1 MNTQEFGRTVVAMDL
16 TRAAHVEG
24 TRAGHEE
31 ALWRVQDVARFLA
44 VSASWVYMAARSG
57 VLAPVRVGRSVRF
70 RPALV
75 RALVQGEPGGKV
87 VQLPRCR

>member
-1 MNTQEFGRTVVAMDL
+1 MNTLDSGRTVVSMEG
-16 TRAAHVEG
+16 TRASHLDG

-57 VLAPVRVGRSVRF
+57 VLPPVRVGRSVRF

>member
-1 MNTQEFGRTVVAMDL
+1 MDPQDSARSVVAKESS
-16 TRAAHVEG
+16 RVSP
-24 TRAGHEE
+24 EE
-31 ALWRVQDVARFLA
+31 SLWRVQDVARFLA
-44 VSASWVYMAARSG
+44 VSTSWVYMAARSG